1 MKRFEPI
8 LGHEGQGNTASLDS
22 TAEDQLS
29 DGGLESGSK
38 SQSLREK
45 ERIINFIEKTRL
57 RRGDLRGKDIG
68 DIYWSIILS
77 IRLLS

>member
-1 MKRFEPI
+1 MKRFEPL
-8 LGHEGQGNTASLDS
+8 LGHEGQGNAASSDS

-45 ERIINFIEKTRL
+45 ERIINLIENTRL
-57 RRGDLRGKDIG
+57 RRGDLRGKGIG
-68 DIYWSIILS
+68 DTYCPPYFL
-77 IRLLS
+77 

>member
-1 MKRFEPI
+1 MKRFESL

-29 DGGLESGSK
+29 AGVLESVSK

-45 ERIINFIEKTRL
+45 ERIINLIENTRL
-57 RRGDLRGKDIG
+57 RRGDLRGKGIG
-68 DIYWSIILS
+68 DTYCSIIFP
-77 IRLLS
+77 IRLPS